1 VLYSLFN
8 AKGELD
14 RELMHAQVEICL
26 DTGAKGFVIL
36 GLASEATKLDE
47 EERRSTMLW
56 AAEDIGGRVP
66 LMVTIGTG
74 TKSERSERIALAR
87 DVAADW
93 IILQPPNGEGLSEG
107 DVLTYL
113 AEMAG
118 SCDMGVAVQ
127 YAPSY
132 IDSALSV
139 ETLVRL
145 AGEIE
150 TFTLV
155 KAETGAADTENLLSA
170 LEGVALLVGKG
181 GMELPDHLRGGATG
195 VVPAPECLDYLVAT
209 TAAFDEG
216 DMEAVDEAY
225 RAALPA
231 ITFTTNTL
239 AAVHYYGKRLFALR
253 SGLPIVHDR
262 AEGSVVT
269 PAGARMVRR
278 FAEGLGPLPQR
289 NI

>member
-8 AKGELD
+8 PKGELD
-14 RELMHAQVEICL
+14 RELMHAQVDICL
-26 DTGAKGFVIL
+26 DAGAKGFVVL
-36 GLASEATKLDE
+36 GLASEAARLDGH
-47 EERRSTMLW
+47 ERRNTMLW

-66 LMVTIGTG
+66 LMVTIGAG
-74 TKSERSERIALAR
+74 SKAERSARIALAR

-93 IILQPPNGEGLSEG
+93 VILQPPNDEDLSEG
-107 DVLTYL
+107 DVLSYL

-118 SCDMGVAVQ
+118 SCDVGVAVQ

-139 ETLVRL
+139 GILLRLVE
-145 AGEIE
+145 EIE

-155 KAETGAADTENLLSA
+155 KAETAAADTENLLSA
-170 LEGVALLVGKG
+170 LGGVALLVGKG

-209 TAAFDEG
+209 TAAFEEG
-216 DMEAVDEAY
+216 DMEAVDEVY

-262 AEGSVVT
+262 VEGSVVT
-269 PAGARMVRR
+269 PAGERMVHR
-278 FAEGLGPLPQR
+278 FAEVLGPLPQR
-289 NI
+289 SI